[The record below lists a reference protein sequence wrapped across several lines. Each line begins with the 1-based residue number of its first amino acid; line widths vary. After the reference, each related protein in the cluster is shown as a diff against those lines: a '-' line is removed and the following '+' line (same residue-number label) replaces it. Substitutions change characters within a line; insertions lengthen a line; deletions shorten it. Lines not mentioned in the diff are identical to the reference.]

1 MGKKMLIKVMFDNRG
16 LDIDSLQSKKEEV
29 FRPAT
34 SSLLSSSS
42 SSSSSSKEFAEKS
55 SEHCIG
61 KWGKAETCSL
71 EQKCGNSVKAFD
83 MESRST

>member
-1 MGKKMLIKVMFDNRG
+1 MGKKMLTKVMFDNRG

-34 SSLLSSSS
+34 SSLL

>member
-1 MGKKMLIKVMFDNRG
+1 MGKKMLTKVMFDNRG

-42 SSSSSSKEFAEKS
+42 SSSSSSKEFATADKS
-55 SEHCIG
+55 SDG
-61 KWGKAETCSL
+61 GWL
-71 EQKCGNSVKAFD
+71 FL
-83 MESRST
+83 

>member
-16 LDIDSLQSKKEEV
+16 LDIDSLLSKKEEV
-29 FRPAT
+29 LRPAT
-34 SSLLSSSS
+34 SSLLSSS
-42 SSSSSSKEFAEKS
+42 KEFATAEKS
-55 SEHCIG
+55 SQHCIG
-61 KWGKAETCSL
+61 KWGKAETFSL